1 MHRSRTFSIA
11 SMVGAAILL
20 APLTSSAQ
28 QAAATAPAASAKK
41 WVMPRTP
48 DGRPDMQGN
57 WSNGSLTPLQRPTGF
72 QRALTKEQAR
82 QLEKI
87 RSDTVENLSK
97 ASDPNRPAPPK
108 GGDGSTGA
116 AGNVGGYNYVW
127 IDAGD
132 HVAYVNGELRSSVIV
147 EPANG
152 RLPALTAAARAWA
165 QERQAASRLIGEY
178 DNPENR
184 PLAERCIMS
193 FGSNA
198 GPPML
203 PNGFY
208 NNNYTIVQTK
218 DHVMIMTEMVH
229 DVRIIKMG
237 KRVPRDPSVRT
248 WMGDSW
254 GRWDG
259 DTLVVETTGFHPLQ
273 QMTQFVSLGGAWG
286 KSDSLRVVERFV
298 RTGPNV
304 IFYRFTVHDP
314 LNFTAPWTG
323 ELSMIAMDEQIYEYA
338 CHEGNYALSNVLSGA
353 RAMEREAAAKKPNPQ
368 E

>member
-11 SMVGAAILL
+11 SLVGAAILL

-152 RLPALTAAARAWA
+152 RLPALTAAAPA
-165 QERQAASRLIGEY
+165 RQPVSADQGTTRRQ
-178 DNPENR
+178 P
-184 PLAERCIMS
+184 S
-193 FGSNA
+193 FPHCA
-198 GPPML
+198 
-203 PNGFY
+203 
-208 NNNYTIVQTK
+208 
-218 DHVMIMTEMVH
+218 
-229 DVRIIKMG
+229 
-237 KRVPRDPSVRT
+237 
-248 WMGDSW
+248 
-254 GRWDG
+254 
-259 DTLVVETTGFHPLQ
+259 
-273 QMTQFVSLGGAWG
+273 
-286 KSDSLRVVERFV
+286 
-298 RTGPNV
+298 
-304 IFYRFTVHDP
+304 
-314 LNFTAPWTG
+314 
-323 ELSMIAMDEQIYEYA
+323 
-338 CHEGNYALSNVLSGA
+338 
-353 RAMEREAAAKKPNPQ
+353 
-368 E
+368 